1 MFDNNSLL
9 WHYLLIEKGS
19 DFMSNISIDNSIANA
34 VASVEMEGFK
44 ISDTA
49 KERCKKL
56 LNNEITMEQY
66 ISSIVPIR
74 YRC

>member
-1 MFDNNSLL
+1 
-9 WHYLLIEKGS
+9 
-19 DFMSNISIDNSIANA
+19 MSNISIDNSIANA